1 MSVNTFTKEQ
11 IIEQLNK
18 ILSLEYAG
26 VVQYM
31 QHSFLVSGHQRIVYS
46 DFFREESKGS
56 LKHASII
63 GDKIVALG
71 GVPTV
76 EPATIHQTTDLQ
88 EMLEQDL
95 ELERNALAAYMTAWE
110 MSSSNPT
117 LKFML
122 ESIIQDEQIHVEDL
136 EKMTSKNN
144 VAVSDGEKEIKLHR
158 AS

>member
-1 MSVNTFTKEQ
+1 MSANNNEQ
-11 IIEQLNK
+11 IIEQLNR

-46 DFFREESKGS
+46 DFFREQSKGS
-56 LKHASII
+56 LKHASTI

-76 EPATIHQTTDLQ
+76 EPATIYQTTDLQ

-95 ELERNALAAYMTAWE
+95 QLERSALEAYMKAWE
-110 MSSSNPT
+110 ISGSNPT

-122 ESIIQDEQIHVEDL
+122 ESIIQDEQVHVEDL

-144 VAVSDGEKEIKLHR
+144 VAVSEGEKEIKLHR

>member
-1 MSVNTFTKEQ
+1 MSNTYTNEQ

-31 QHSFLVSGHQRIVYS
+31 QHSFLVSGHQRIVYA
-46 DFFREESKGS
+46 DFFREQSKGA
-56 LKHASII
+56 LKHASIM

-95 ELERNALAAYMTAWE
+95 QLERDALAAYMTAWE
-110 MSSSNPT
+110 MSDKNPT

-122 ESIIQDEQIHVEDL
+122 ESIIQDEQTHVEDM

>member
-1 MSVNTFTKEQ
+1 MSNTYTNEQ

-31 QHSFLVSGHQRIVYS
+31 QHSFLVSGHQRIVYA
-46 DFFREESKGS
+46 DFFREQSKGA

-95 ELERNALAAYMTAWE
+95 QLERDALAAYMTAWE
-110 MSSSNPT
+110 MSDRNPT

-122 ESIIQDEQIHVEDL
+122 ESIIQDEQNHVEDM
-136 EKMTSKNN
+136 EKMTSKNS

>member
-1 MSVNTFTKEQ
+1 MSATTFTNEQ
-11 IIEQLNK
+11 IVEQLNN

-31 QHSFLVSGHQRIVYS
+31 QHSFLISGHQRIVYS
-46 DFFREESKGS
+46 DFFREQSKGS
-56 LKHASII
+56 LKHASVI

-71 GVPTV
+71 GVPNV
-76 EPATIHQTTDLQ
+76 EPATIHQATDLQ

-95 ELERNALAAYMTAWE
+95 QLERDALAAYMKAWE
-110 MSSSNPT
+110 MAGSNPT

-122 ESIIQDEQIHVEDL
+122 ESMIQDEQTHVEDL

-144 VAVSDGEKEIKLHR
+144 VAVSEGEKEIKLHR

>member
-1 MSVNTFTKEQ
+1 MSTYTNEQ
-11 IIEQLNK
+11 IIGQLNK

-31 QHSFLVSGHQRIVYS
+31 QHSFLVSGHQRIVYAE
-46 DFFREESKGS
+46 FFREQSKGA
-56 LKHASII
+56 LKHASTI

-95 ELERNALAAYMTAWE
+95 QLERDALAAYMTAWE
-110 MSSSNPT
+110 MSDKNPT

-122 ESIIQDEQIHVEDL
+122 ESIIQDEQTHVEDM

>member
-1 MSVNTFTKEQ
+1 MSNTYTNEQ

-31 QHSFLVSGHQRIVYS
+31 QHSFLVSGHQRIVYA
-46 DFFREESKGS
+46 DFFREQSKGA

-88 EMLEQDL
+88 DMLEQDL
-95 ELERNALAAYMTAWE
+95 QLERDALAAYMTAWE
-110 MSSSNPT
+110 MSDRNPT

-122 ESIIQDEQIHVEDL
+122 ESIIQDEQNHVEDM
-136 EKMTSKNN
+136 EKMTSKNS

>member
-1 MSVNTFTKEQ
+1 MSNTYTNEQ

-31 QHSFLVSGHQRIVYS
+31 QHSFLVSGHQRIVYA
-46 DFFREESKGS
+46 DFFREQSKGA

-95 ELERNALAAYMTAWE
+95 QLERDALAAYMTAWE
-110 MSSSNPT
+110 MSDKNPT

-122 ESIIQDEQIHVEDL
+122 ESIIQDEQTHVEDM
-136 EKMTSKNN
+136 EKMTSKNS
-144 VAVSDGEKEIKLHR
+144 VAVSDGEKEIRLHR

>member
-1 MSVNTFTKEQ
+1 MSSNTYTNEQ

-18 ILSLEYAG
+18 ILSLEYAA

-31 QHSFLVSGHQRIVYS
+31 QHSFLVTGHQRIVYS
-46 DFFREESKGS
+46 DFFRKESNGA
-56 LKHASII
+56 LKHASLV
-63 GDKIVALG
+63 GDKITALG

-76 EPATIHQTTDLQ
+76 EPATIHQTADLQ

-95 ELERNALAAYMTAWE
+95 LLEKTALESYMTAWQ
-110 MSSSNPT
+110 MSESNPT

-122 ESIIQDEQIHVEDL
+122 ESIIQDEQTHVEDL
-136 EKMTSKNN
+136 EKMTCKNN
-144 VAVSDGEKEIKLHR
+144 VAVSEGEKEIKLHR

>member
-1 MSVNTFTKEQ
+1 MSGNTFTNEQ
-11 IIEQLNK
+11 IVEQLNK

-46 DFFREESKGS
+46 DFFREQSNGS
-56 LKHASII
+56 LKHASTI

-76 EPATIHQTTDLQ
+76 EPSTIHQTTDLQ

-95 ELERNALAAYMTAWE
+95 QLERDALNAYMKAWE
-110 MSSSNPT
+110 MSGSNPT

-122 ESIIQDEQIHVEDL
+122 ESIIQDEQTHVEDL
-136 EKMTSKNN
+136 EKMTSKNS

>member
-1 MSVNTFTKEQ
+1 MSNTYTNEQ

-31 QHSFLVSGHQRIVYS
+31 QHSFLVSGHQRIIYS
-46 DFFREESKGS
+46 DFFREQSKGS
-56 LKHASII
+56 LKHASIM

-95 ELERNALAAYMTAWE
+95 QLERDALAAYMTAWE
-110 MSSSNPT
+110 MSDRNPT

-122 ESIIQDEQIHVEDL
+122 ESIIQDEQTHVEDM
-136 EKMTSKNN
+136 EKMTSKNS

>member
-1 MSVNTFTKEQ
+1 MSNTYTNEQ

-31 QHSFLVSGHQRIVYS
+31 QHSFLVSGHQRIVYA
-46 DFFREESKGS
+46 DFFREQSKGA
-56 LKHASII
+56 LKHASTI

-95 ELERNALAAYMTAWE
+95 QLERDALAAYMTAWE
-110 MSSSNPT
+110 MSDKNPT

-122 ESIIQDEQIHVEDL
+122 ESIIQDEQTHVEDM
-136 EKMTSKNN
+136 EKMTSKNS

>member
-1 MSVNTFTKEQ
+1 MSNTYTNEQ

-26 VVQYM
+26 VVQYL
-31 QHSFLVSGHQRIVYS
+31 QHSFLVSGHQRIVYA
-46 DFFREESKGS
+46 DFFREQSKGA
-56 LKHASII
+56 LKHASIM

-95 ELERNALAAYMTAWE
+95 QLERDALAAYMTAWE
-110 MSSSNPT
+110 MSDKNPT

-122 ESIIQDEQIHVEDL
+122 ESIIQDEQTHVEDM

>member
-1 MSVNTFTKEQ
+1 MSGNTFTTKQ
-11 IIEQLNK
+11 IVEQLNK
-18 ILSLEYAG
+18 ILSLEYSG

-31 QHSFLVSGHQRIVYS
+31 QHSFLVSGHQRIIYS
-46 DFFREESKGS
+46 DFFRQESNGS

-76 EPATIHQTTDLQ
+76 EPATIHQTADLQ
-88 EMLEQDL
+88 EMLERDL
-95 ELERNALAAYMTAWE
+95 QLERDALAAYMTAWE
-110 MSSSNPT
+110 MSDNNPA

-122 ESIIQDEQIHVEDL
+122 ESMIQDEQLHVENL
-136 EKMTSKNN
+136 EKMTSKNS
-144 VAVSDGEKEIKLHR
+144 VAVLDGEKEIKLHR